1 MSRTAA
7 APVRLSRLPIVP
19 ARIAS
24 VESPAMVGPV
34 TVVPAVVMVSWPS
47 FSASDISRISRSMW
61 FVATCVMR
69 GRRTRALVDDNGGIV
84 PLLEVVNA

>member
-1 MSRTAA
+1 M
-7 APVRLSRLPIVP
+7 VP

-24 VESPAMVGPV
+24 VESPAMTGPV

-61 FVATCVMR
+61 FKATCVIP
-69 GRRTRALVDDNGGIV
+69 GRRMPA
-84 PLLEVVNA
+84 